1 MTGVLGGK
9 IVHKVY
15 DMAVLFV
22 EIEPDDSSSARCF
35 QRGRHAHL
43 GNNELIA
50 IYDAPLIS
58 KVNNFGKNI
67 VARLFLTNELLLR
80 EVYWPPVLPEKYIIS

>member
-1 MTGVLGGK
+1 MFTRCLT
-9 IVHKVY
+9 
-15 DMAVLFV
+15 DMMVLFF

-43 GNNELIA
+43 GKNQMIA
-50 IYDAPLIS
+50 TNDAPLIY
-58 KVNNFGKNI
+58 KVNNFGEKNI
-67 VARLFLTNELLLR
+67 VARLFPTNELLLR

>member
-1 MTGVLGGK
+1 MTRVLGGK

-15 DMAVLFV
+15 DMAMLFV

-43 GNNELIA
+43 GKNEMIA
-50 IYDAPLIS
+50 IYDAPLIY
-58 KVNNFGKNI
+58 KVNNFGK
-67 VARLFLTNELLLR
+67 
-80 EVYWPPVLPEKYIIS
+80 KYSGQTFSYQ

>member
-1 MTGVLGGK
+1 MTGVLGGE

-15 DMAVLFV
+15 DMAMLFV
-22 EIEPDDSSSARCF
+22 EIEPDNSSSARCF

-43 GNNELIA
+43 GKNETIA
-50 IYDAPLIS
+50 INDAPLIF
-58 KVNNFGKNI
+58 KVNNFGQNI
-67 VARLFLTNELLLR
+67 VAKLFPTNELLLR

>member
-1 MTGVLGGK
+1 
-9 IVHKVY
+9 
-15 DMAVLFV
+15 MAVLFV

-43 GNNELIA
+43 GKNETIA
-50 IYDAPLIS
+50 INDAPLVS
-58 KVNNFGKNI
+58 KVNNFGGKNTA
-67 VARLFLTNELLLR
+67 ARLFPTNELLLR